1 MRMAT
6 FMMANGKTIKLMAS
20 EFTRISTELGMK
32 VNGKKTN
39 STARDSKLGMTE
51 HHMKEFTLTERSMD
65 KDILCGETKV
75 STADTLLTII
85 LRVTEFTSGAMDVC
99 MREPGKT
106 TKWRVRAFLHGLMGE
121 STSAAT

>member
-6 FMMANGKTIKLMAS
+6 FMMANGKMIKRMDS
-20 EFTRISTELGMK
+20 EFTRISTELDMK

-39 STARDSKLGMTE
+39 STARDSKLGMME
-51 HHMKEFTLTERSMD
+51 HRMKEFTLMGRSTD
-65 KDILCGETKV
+65 RDILCGETKV

-85 LRVTEFTSGAMDVC
+85 LRVREFTSGAMDVC

-106 TKWRVRAFLHGLMGE
+106 TKWRARAYLHGLMGE